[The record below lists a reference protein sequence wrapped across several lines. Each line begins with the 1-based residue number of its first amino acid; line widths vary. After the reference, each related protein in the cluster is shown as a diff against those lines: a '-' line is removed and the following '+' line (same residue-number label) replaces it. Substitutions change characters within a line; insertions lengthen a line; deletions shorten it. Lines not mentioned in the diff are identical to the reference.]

1 LAKVLLNKDGIPEL
15 VFYSLSRYGFA
26 NIYIVGWDGNS
37 FRSLIDVGIDT
48 TTGAVLD
55 SVSTTA
61 YHKLMDMNGDGL
73 KEIVLEDNPDV
84 LEGVSGLTI
93 WLLIPFR
100 KANLL
105 NFEIIISAKMA

>member
-1 LAKVLLNKDGIPEL
+1 
-15 VFYSLSRYGFA
+15 
-26 NIYIVGWDGNS
+26 
-37 FRSLIDVGIDT
+37 
-48 TTGAVLD
+48 
-55 SVSTTA
+55 
-61 YHKLMDMNGDGL
+61 MDMNGDGL